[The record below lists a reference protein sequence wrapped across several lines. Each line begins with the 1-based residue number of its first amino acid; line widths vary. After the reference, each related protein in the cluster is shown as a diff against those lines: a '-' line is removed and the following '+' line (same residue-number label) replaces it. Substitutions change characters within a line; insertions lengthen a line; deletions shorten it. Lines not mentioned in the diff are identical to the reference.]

1 MMLEMLRNGDLPLAP
16 TVLVL
21 QLCLC
26 LGVNLLVAYKYQYS
40 KAVAV
45 LVALL
50 PFINIYAACMY
61 IALAIFHSRKTKNPS
76 NPG

>member
-16 TVLVL
+16 TVLAL

-26 LGVNLLVAYKYQYS
+26 LGINLLVAYKYQYS

-45 LVALL
+45 LVAFV
-50 PFINIYAACMY
+50 PFINIYTTCVY
-61 IALAIFHSRKTKNPS
+61 IALAIFHSRKAKNTGNPS
-76 NPG
+76 